1 MPRGGHGKSGPV
13 QKDSATR
20 TLHGSRTRQQHR
32 KKGDVGAPM
41 IVCDP
46 PPDLSKAEKKFWGYY
61 APQLVAEGR
70 LTMKARD
77 TLAKYCTSL
86 AVVASLRRQLES
98 KKREDVDNRSSNR
111 KELRQWILAS
121 RLYENDLL
129 LNPSSSIRAP
139 KPGGVDPPVPN
150 DPMDDYD
157 EDLDDDDASVN

>member
-1 MPRGGHGKSGPV
+1 MPRGGHGKSGPAP
-13 QKDSATR
+13 KDAATR
-20 TLHGSRTRQQHR
+20 ALHGSRTRAQH
-32 KKGDVGAPM
+32 KTKGDAGAPM
-41 IVCDP
+41 ILCDP
-46 PPDLSKAEKKFWGYY
+46 PPDLSKSERKFWAYY

-70 LTMKARD
+70 LTLKARD

-86 AVVASLRRQLES
+86 AVVAGLRKQLES
-98 KKREDVDNRSSNR
+98 KKREDVDNRSNNR

-150 DPMDDYD
+150 DPMDAFDD
-157 EDLDDDDASVN
+157 EAEDDATVN